1 MKEEFPTYEEML
13 KEAYT
18 RLPAVGIE
26 TSRFEPPKIQ
36 TQIQGNRTQ
45 ILNVSQI
52 ADSLDR
58 KREHIIKFFSRE
70 LASTSDMKDDSI
82 FLGRFNQQF
91 MEQKLTKYI
100 DEFVLCKEC
109 KKPDTE
115 LIKKEG
121 VTALR
126 CKACGAARPVRTIK

>member
-1 MKEEFPTYEEML
+1 MDNFPTYEEML
-13 KEAYT
+13 KEAYK
-18 RLPAVGIE
+18 RLPNIGVE
-26 TSRFEPPKIQ
+26 TSRFESPKIQ

-45 ILNVSQI
+45 ILNIPQL

-58 KREHIIKFFSRE
+58 KKEHLIKFFSRE
-70 LASTSDMKDDSI
+70 LASTSDMKDTSI
-82 FLGRFNQQF
+82 FLGRFSQQF

-121 VTALR
+121 VTMLR
-126 CKACGAARPVRTIK
+126 CKACSAARPVRSIK

>member
-1 MKEEFPTYEEML
+1 MEKFPTYEEML
-13 KEAYT
+13 KEAYK
-18 RLPAVGIE
+18 RLPNVEIQ

-45 ILNVSQI
+45 ILNISQI
-52 ADSLDR
+52 AGALDR
-58 KREHIIKFFSRE
+58 ATEHIIKFFSRE
-70 LASTSDMKDDSI
+70 LASTSDMKDNSI

-91 MEQKLTKYI
+91 MEQKLAKYI